1 MVRLLARIEEFRGA
15 WRATGSLPPERLTT
29 LRRIATIE
37 SVGSSTRIEGSALRD
52 DEVESLL
59 RGIGVRRFATRDEQ
73 EVAGYAEVV
82 DLVIHS
88 HESIPLTENHIRQ
101 LHRDLLR
108 HSEKD
113 ERHRGTYKSASN
125 DVVAFDGHGQQIGVV
140 FATATPFET
149 PRLMAELLHWT
160 NATLDEPDTHP
171 LVAIGVFTVV
181 FLAIH
186 PFQDGNGRLS
196 RILTTLLLL
205 RSGYTFVPYSS
216 LEAVIERTKTDYY
229 LALRRTQSTLRTPS
243 QDWQPWLEYFL
254 GAMAE
259 QVAQLGQRL
268 TREDRA
274 LGVLPPLSEMIL
286 QCARERGRITMGEAI
301 RLTAAKRPTLKLHFA
316 KLVERGKL
324 VRHGV
329 GKGTWYAPAV
339 APAGGA

>member
-1 MVRLLARIEEFRGA
+1 
-15 WRATGSLPPERLTT
+15 
-29 LRRIATIE
+29 
-37 SVGSSTRIEGSALRD
+37 
-52 DEVESLL
+52 
-59 RGIGVRRFATRDEQ
+59 
-73 EVAGYAEVV
+73 
-82 DLVIHS
+82 
-88 HESIPLTENHIRQ
+88 
-101 LHRDLLR
+101 
-108 HSEKD
+108 
-113 ERHRGTYKSASN
+113 
-125 DVVAFDGHGQQIGVV
+125 
-140 FATATPFET
+140 
-149 PRLMAELLHWT
+149 MAELLHWT

-229 LALRRTQSTLRTPS
+229 LALRRTQSTLRTS
-243 QDWQPWLEYFL
+243 NQDWQPWLEYFL
-254 GAMAE
+254 GAIAE
-259 QVAQLGQRL
+259 QVAQLEQRL